1 MDTAVKRQF
10 RIRPYDP
17 NRVRKPRSE
26 AQERATSRAFTIAR
40 LRGLWYLAY
49 VVGEPGRAQIRA
61 IIDHELVTL
70 GAETQSDR
78 HEREHAAYSSRIP
91 F

>member
-1 MDTAVKRQF
+1 MDPAVKRQF
-10 RIRPYDP
+10 SIRPYDP

-49 VVGEPGRAQIRA
+49 VVSEPGRTQIRA
-61 IIDHELVTL
+61 VIDHELVKL
-70 GAETQSDR
+70 DAEPQSDR
-78 HEREHAAYSSRIP
+78 HEREHAPFSSRIP